1 MTHSVKTTS
10 ELSEQE
16 LFDEI
21 LINIV
26 KYDFNY
32 TFNKNDI
39 KIYSNRKEVR
49 CYKYPG
55 LTRQFQNYLFTRFSE
70 K

>member
-1 MTHSVKTTS
+1 MTHSVETTS

-55 LTRQFQNYLFTRFSE
+55 LIKQFRNYLLRRFSE

>member
-1 MTHSVKTTS
+1 MTLSRKTTS
-10 ELSEQE
+10 ELTQQE

-32 TFNKNDI
+32 TFTEDGI
-39 KIYSNRKEVR
+39 KIYSNRKEVL

-55 LTRQFQNYLFTRFSE
+55 LIKQFRNYLLTRFPE

>member
-1 MTHSVKTTS
+1 MTPSLKTKT
-10 ELSEQE
+10 ELTEQE

-32 TFNKNDI
+32 TFNEGGI
-39 KIYSNRKEVR
+39 KIYSNRKEVL

-55 LTRQFQNYLFTRFSE
+55 LIKQFRNYLLRRFSE

>member
-1 MTHSVKTTS
+1 MTPSLKTKT
-10 ELSEQE
+10 ELTEQE

-32 TFNKNDI
+32 TFNEGGI
-39 KIYSNRKEVR
+39 KIYSNRKEVL
-49 CYKYPG
+49 CYKYLG
-55 LTRQFQNYLFTRFSE
+55 LIKQFRNYLLRRFSE

>member
-1 MTHSVKTTS
+1 MTPSLKTKT
-10 ELSEQE
+10 ELTEQE

-32 TFNKNDI
+32 TFNEGDI
-39 KIYSNRKEVR
+39 KIYSNRKEVL

-55 LTRQFQNYLFTRFSE
+55 LIKQFRNYLLRRFSE